1 MKTRQSI
8 IILLTTAAA
17 FAGCAKTSVPQT
29 PLDNVV
35 RVTADVSARTKGS
48 CTGERLESFD
58 LFVKSASV
66 KYNYDNTKF
75 TKNSSTGEWEPER
88 QMLWEGD
95 STPFTFLAVSP
106 VLSTRDCS
114 IPDDLDEPVF
124 NFSVETNQTLESTAS
139 DLLLCSK
146 GNVTRNGNTLDFDD
160 AGRLKVAFRHT
171 MSLLKV
177 EITFGTEFNHNGV
190 PATNPASDL
199 IVNGFNGDAAV
210 KMTDSGD
217 WSISAIDDTRKAI
230 QACESVWAPANDKD
244 GNCKA
249 TFECIVV
256 PQSMTSFTLSFVASE
271 NPYTY
276 TTNFAPGFSFQSGKE
291 YVLPLVVGKDEVHL
305 SEDISAKAWI
315 SAGDSKDLETD

>member
-8 IILLTTAAA
+8 IILLASAAA
-17 FAGCAKTSVPQT
+17 FAGCAKTSAPQT
-29 PLDNVV
+29 QLDNAI
-35 RVTADVSARTKGS
+35 RVAADVSTRTKSS
-48 CTGERLESFD
+48 CTSETLKSFD
-58 LFVKSASV
+58 LFIKSASV
-66 KYNYDNTKF
+66 KYSYGNTKF

-88 QMLWEGD
+88 QMLWEGN
-95 STPFTFLAVSP
+95 SASFTFLAVSP

-124 NFSVETNQTLESTAS
+124 NFSVEANQTLESTAS

-177 EITFGTEFNHNGV
+177 ELTFGTEFNHNGV
-190 PATNPASDL
+190 PVINPANDF
-199 IVNGFNGDAAV
+199 IINGFNCDAAV
-210 KMTDSGD
+210 RLTDSGD
-217 WSISAIDDTRKAI
+217 WSISAIDDTRKTI
-230 QACESVWAPANDKD
+230 QAYESVWAPANDKK

-256 PQSMTSFTLSFVASE
+256 PQPMTSFTLSFVASE

-276 TTNFAPGFSFQSGKE
+276 TANLGPDFNFQPGKE
-291 YVLPLVVGKDEVHL
+291 YVLPLVVGKDEAQL